1 MNKLSLT
8 LPPPFSDTL
17 EMTPETIPDSI
28 PETIPDPIPE
38 PIIETVSLET
48 PVELAVQLLSNTD
61 TFIKLTPDQ
70 LHILQV
76 LLANSPSS
84 LTDLNNCLN
93 LIIKDGKIDASDI
106 PLFMKIIREVYMV
119 CHQNKA
125 IKVATIATTLAP
137 VLKYIICISLKE
149 KDLATPYVL
158 DCCNNIIDTSV
169 QMIQLQSSL
178 KPKKWALKLC

>member
-1 MNKLSLT
+1 MDKLSLT

-17 EMTPETIPDSI
+17 EMTPETIPDPI

-76 LLANSPSS
+76 ILANSPSS

-106 PLFMKIIREVYMV
+106 PLFMKIVREVYMV

-137 VLKYIICISLKE
+137 ILKYTICILLK
-149 KDLATPYVL
+149 KNDLATPNLV
-158 DCCNNIIDTSV
+158 DCCNALIDTSV

-178 KPKKWALKLC
+178 KPKKWAFKLC